1 MKQNTQLQGWLDG
14 VFTKFLKEHGPFVTV
29 NEQILAEDEFMHLY
43 DMIESQ
49 ARFKLYT
56 LRTSN
61 EKKRMN
67 AFHQSFFDAKS
78 TNA

>member
-1 MKQNTQLQGWLDG
+1 
-14 VFTKFLKEHGPFVTV
+14 V